1 MSSLIPNSTSYDQ
14 SEVAKVAL
22 GLGIPFG
29 SLWFIIAPGLLL
41 WITKVQWG
49 FPGFPLFP
57 PPLTGLSLNWESP
70 SRPLAHLT
78 LLELGFS
85 SDFLMS
91 LGWGIGVC
99 VC

>member
-57 PPLTGLSLNWESP
+57 PFDRALPQ
-70 SRPLAHLT
+70 
-78 LLELGFS
+78 LGVAFS
-85 SDFLMS
+85 ASGPFDPVGTWVF
-91 LGWGIGVC
+91 
-99 VC
+99 